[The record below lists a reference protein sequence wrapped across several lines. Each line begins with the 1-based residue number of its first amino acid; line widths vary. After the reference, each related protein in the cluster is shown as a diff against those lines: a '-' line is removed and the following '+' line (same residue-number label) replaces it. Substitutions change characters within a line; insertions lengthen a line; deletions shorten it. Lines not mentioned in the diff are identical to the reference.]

1 MKTQISTS
9 VSEETRRKADALVAQ
24 AGYTYRELVSIG
36 IDRLYTEW
44 QERSTMSNETSAYD
58 RAVARVNETP
68 ELEQYYDLLI
78 EYDWPEGDE
87 HYTWVATA
95 DVAELI
101 DWAQTVRQ
109 DEDAD

>member
-1 MKTQISTS
+1 
-9 VSEETRRKADALVAQ
+9 
-24 AGYTYRELVSIG
+24 
-36 IDRLYTEW
+36 
-44 QERSTMSNETSAYD
+44 MSNETSAYD

>member
-1 MKTQISTS
+1 MTNATS
-9 VSEETRRKADALVAQ
+9 FRFSETTARQLAWLAPRFSGNQTTVVTVA
-24 AGYTYRELVSIG
+24 
-36 IDRLYTEW
+36 IDRMYQ